1 MPKELILKE
10 QINLLPNSYYALY
23 SETKGFFNPKTVF
36 DHCFYIGGK
45 WRGLGWHSL
54 ESQELYTS
62 FVKFLNS
69 GFSKDRSFYRDY
81 VNNTTCITIIKAIH
95 NLVPQTIEVSNP
107 ILHSLVPFVS
117 QKDWFKMQGGV
128 RFGRLEFWNQL
139 GLNDVGQLNNMS
151 VNKFVL
157 NGTFLKFILANQE
170 KVYLEITEEE
180 YIFIRDFIKMSFLV
194 FLPSMVNRIC
204 FEIKSDTSCIETAI
218 ERGWIQ

>member
-1 MPKELILKE
+1 MKKVAIATA
-10 QINLLPNSYYALY
+10 N
-23 SETKGFFNPKTVF
+23 
-36 DHCFYIGGK
+36 IGI
-45 WRGLGWHSL
+45 WID
-54 ESQELYTS
+54 Y
-62 FVKFLNS
+62 VIA
-69 GFSKDRSFYRDY
+69 SFYDPCVKLVKEKNLTFKEFAKVY
-81 VNNTTCITIIKAIH
+81 VEVRSKEEHGKPCIKGHFNQKKVWLHPCYDKLSA
-95 NLVPQTIEVSNP
+95 VQTQVN
-107 ILHSLVPFVS
+107 
-117 QKDWFKMQGGV
+117 KM
-128 RFGRLEFWNQL
+128 NQL